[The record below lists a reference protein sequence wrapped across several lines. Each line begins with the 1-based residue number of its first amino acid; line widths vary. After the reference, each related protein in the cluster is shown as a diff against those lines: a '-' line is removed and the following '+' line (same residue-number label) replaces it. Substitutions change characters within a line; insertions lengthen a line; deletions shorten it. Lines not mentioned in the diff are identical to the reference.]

1 VNSNDDAQT
10 LMHLGL
16 TSSQAKVYLALL
28 KLASDSKGTTIAKFA
43 DVPRQDVYRLLAE
56 LQQIGIVQKALVK
69 PATFKSAPPE
79 ETVSILLERKKS
91 NFSTLKHEADKFI
104 KNAKDPLYEQP
115 ALPENDQFILYPE
128 REAITCKAREVIE
141 NIHVSLNDITPFNEL
156 EPWLAILSKS
166 VEEALKRGV
175 KIRWITEK
183 PETLPSIPKFLQV
196 YLKHKNFEFR
206 FVSKPLRAKIG
217 IFDGKEVILG
227 IFTDISFARSPALW
241 SNNPSFAAIAE
252 SYFETCWKSGRNL
265 KLEKIN
271 PMKNA

>member
-1 VNSNDDAQT
+1 VNFKDDAQT
-10 LMHLGL
+10 LIDLGL
-16 TSSQAKVYLALL
+16 TNSQAKVYLALL
-28 KLASDSKGTTIAKFA
+28 RLASESKGTTIAKFA

-69 PATFKSAPPE
+69 PATFKSTSPE
-79 ETVSILLERKKS
+79 ETVSILLERRKID
-91 NFSTLKHEADKFI
+91 FSMLEHKAEEFV
-104 KNAKDPLYEQP
+104 KNTKDPLYEQP

-141 NIHVSLNDITPFNEL
+141 NIQVSLNDITPFNEL
-156 EPWLAILSKS
+156 EAWLAILSKPI
-166 VEEALKRGV
+166 EEALKRGV

-183 PETLPSIPKFLQV
+183 PETVPSIPKFLQA

-227 IFTDISFARSPALW
+227 IFTDCGFARSPALW
-241 SNNPSFAAIAE
+241 SNNPSFASIAE
-252 SYFETCWKSGRNL
+252 SYFETCWKSGRDL
-265 KLEKIN
+265 KHEKIN
-271 PMKNA
+271 PIKNA